1 MTIRSMSLCLATL
14 TLACGPREATTPDHA
29 DDTTGT
35 TDVQPTTD
43 DGTSVDPQSSETSSA
58 TTNTSAG
65 ESTDGETSGESS
77 TDTGGSAASDGRFEL
92 VALGAVLEPAGCAA
106 QRGPDTSAWA
116 IEFSLPQNGGEFAM
130 VESFGPHVTNF
141 ACTLAD
147 DAFACATETIVDYS
161 RFSGM
166 DAIVHL
172 ASAYEVSWDGDGL
185 VGTYTA
191 DFTCEGDDCANVGD
205 QWQLRAF
212 PCAVQVGFTGVH
224 ARGR

>member
-14 TLACGPREATTPDHA
+14 TLACGPREATTL
-29 DDTTGT
+29 DDDDDDTTTGT

-43 DGTSVDPQSSETSSA
+43 GGMSVDPEGTETSSA
-58 TTNTSAG
+58 TTSSGA
-65 ESTDGETSGESS
+65 STDEETSGES
-77 TDTGGSAASDGRFEL
+77 TDTGGMAVSDGRFDL

-116 IEFSLPQNGGEFAM
+116 IEFSLPAKGGEFAM
-130 VESFGPHVTNF
+130 VESFGPHVTNY

-172 ASAYEVSWDGDGL
+172 ASAYEVGWDGDGL

-191 DFTCEGDDCANVGD
+191 DFGCEGDDCANVVD
-205 QWQLRAF
+205 QWQLTAF
-212 PCAVQVGFTGVH
+212 PCAVEVGFTGVH